1 VREQSFFRLQGS
13 LGYAAATARAGLS
26 KASKRLLASGS
37 LVNAGFA
44 ATSVFVPLFFY
55 TVSGSITKMALY
67 SVGNYCG
74 LTVGFLA
81 VARLF
86 PTTSPRRLFRSGLGL
101 SALFFCALIL
111 LRSHAGPLAL
121 QLGVLSGV
129 AAGTYW
135 VGANTLVYDVLG
147 RNERGHYYGLSFA
160 ITSML
165 NVVMPLSAGFLV
177 QHLSDG
183 FLAVFGV
190 AAGSFVAAWWVAGR
204 LSDTPGMGGTELGQV
219 FAAPLV
225 SGAWA
230 RMWLAL
236 GARGFK
242 QAAGGLGLIVLI
254 ALATHSSAAQGEF
267 VAVASLAG
275 VATSLLAGRLR
286 ARSQAFGMWAG
297 AVGFAAAT
305 ALLFFHAGFEALLI
319 YGGVTGFVYPGLMV
333 PLAAVTL
340 EVIDTDPAAPQT
352 RGLYILSQE
361 VGLNAG
367 RVGAVVLLLALIML
381 TSPVEAVLAVL
392 SIAAGLQLAA
402 AHLGSTALRQTYE
415 APQGLQLAKG

>member
-1 VREQSFFRLQGS
+1 MAG
-13 LGYAAATARAGLS
+13 AAGEGLS
-26 KASKRLLASGS
+26 NAAVRLLASGS
-37 LVNAGFA
+37 FVNAGFA

-67 SVGNYCG
+67 SVGNYVG

-86 PTTSPRRLFRSGLGL
+86 PGASPRRLFRSGLGL
-101 SALFFCALIL
+101 CALFFCALSL
-111 LRSHAGPLAL
+111 LRSQAGPLAAE
-121 QLGVLSGV
+121 LGLVSGV

-147 RNERGHYYGLSFA
+147 RRERGRYYGLSFA

-165 NVVMPLSAGFLV
+165 NVVMPLCAGALV
-177 QHLSDG
+177 QHLRNG

-190 AAGSFVAAWWVAGR
+190 ASATFVVAWWAAER
-204 LSDTPGMGGTELGQV
+204 LSDTPGMGGTEVGRVL
-219 FAAPLV
+219 AAPWLW
-225 SGAWA
+225 GAWG

-267 VAVASLAG
+267 IAVASLAG
-275 VATSLLAGRLR
+275 IATSVLAGRLR
-286 ARSQAFGMWAG
+286 AGSRTVGMWIG
-297 AVGFAAAT
+297 AAGFATAT
-305 ALLFFHAGFEALLI
+305 ALLFLHESLGTLLVYGAL
-319 YGGVTGFVYPGLMV
+319 TGLVYPGLTV
-333 PLAAVTL
+333 PLSAATL
-340 EVIDTDPAAPQT
+340 EVIDADPAAPLT
-352 RGLYILSQE
+352 RGVYILSQE

-367 RVGAVVLLLALIML
+367 RVGAVVLLLVLLGL
-381 TSPVEAVLAVL
+381 TSPVPAVLTVL
-392 SIAAGLQLAA
+392 SIAAALQLAA
-402 AHLGSTALRQTYE
+402 AHLGSSALKQARYGQATVNFAE
-415 APQGLQLAKG
+415 T